1 MVRNEWQSA
10 CRYSFP
16 SDPSLTS
23 SNVLEDLMD
32 PSPPG
37 LVPAEAPPR
46 RPGEPQPGHPSPSV
60 TSPATSCS
68 SDPNQPVSAHTTER
82 PRAQHPSTSR
92 APTPELNIN
101 LPLRTEDLARLPRQ
115 GLSFGPGL
123 HYDSA
128 SQMAHPIADNFEQ
141 NFGAGSASMSLADY
155 GQLMRQLGLT
165 GMTSANLGHAQ
176 PPPPPSPSQYLDMS
190 GMLPD
195 YVFANDMTSPWV
207 GLQQPA
213 FQ

>member
-1 MVRNEWQSA
+1 MVRHEWQSI

-37 LVPAEAPPR
+37 LVPTQAPPR
-46 RPGEPQPGHPSPSV
+46 RPAEPQPGHPTPSV
-60 TSPATSCS
+60 TSLAASCS
-68 SDPNQPVSAHTTER
+68 PGPRQPVSVHTTER
-82 PRAQHPSTSR
+82 AHAQQPSTSR
-92 APTPELNIN
+92 APTPEPNIN
-101 LPLRTEDLARLPRQ
+101 LPLRTEELARLPHQ

-123 HYDSA
+123 PYDPA
-128 SQMAHPIADNFEQ
+128 SQMAYPIADGEQ
-141 NFGAGSASMSLADY
+141 DFGAGSASMSLADY
-155 GQLMRQLGLT
+155 GQLMRQLGST
-165 GMTSANLGHAQ
+165 GTTSANMGHAQ
-176 PPPPPSPSQYLDMS
+176 PPPPPPSSQYLDMS